1 MATTRSSEIVIT
13 MKIVIGLGY
22 NEENIMPD
30 YTVTV
35 TKVRVVK
42 EDVPVTAA
50 NQAAAE
56 AAALAEWTTYVLDKN
71 ENVTFEAVATV
82 VP

>member
-1 MATTRSSEIVIT
+1 
-13 MKIVIGLGY
+13 
-22 NEENIMPD
+22 MPD
-30 YTVTV
+30 YLVTV
-35 TKVRVVK
+35 TKKRVVK

-71 ENVTFEAVATV
+71 EDVSYEAVGVV